1 MKSAHRRSTPT
12 RRALRHVAGALLVT
26 LAAAGTASATGY
38 PIGGKTPVDPSFS
51 CRDFDT
57 AGLLSELTINP
68 LPDGPAY
75 RSDGTLGVVT
85 VHYESTEGWVLDW
98 YQDPATFAQSI
109 HHVLVSGDNGS
120 FAYSYDPPVTEDRNL
135 SGAGAT
141 ALMTFTTPKFEPLD
155 KATFCY
161 STPRPGVEGCTLG
174 YWKVPQHHDSWP
186 WPYTTLS
193 GLQATF
199 GANAFNETF
208 LAALNYKGGAGVDG
222 GKRILLKQAVA
233 SLLNSASGGVE
244 FPLTTAE
251 VIGMTTF
258 ALNSGDRD
266 VMLSLAATL
275 DAYNNQ
281 GCPLN

>member
-1 MKSAHRRSTPT
+1 MKVARHRSTPT
-12 RRALRHVAGALLVT
+12 FRPLRHMAAALLVT
-26 LAAAGTASATGY
+26 LAVAGTASATGY
-38 PIGGKTPVDPSFS
+38 PIGGKIPVDPSFS

-57 AGLLSELTINP
+57 AGLLSELVVNP
-68 LPDGPAY
+68 LPDGVSMH
-75 RSDGTLGVVT
+75 SDGTLT
-85 VHYESTEGWVLDW
+85 VDTIHYEATEGWVLDW
-98 YQDPATFAQSI
+98 YQLSAGQSI
-109 HHVLVSGDNGS
+109 HHVIVSGNNGS

-135 SGAGAT
+135 TGASAT
-141 ALMTFTTPKFEPLD
+141 TLMTFTTPKFEPLN
-155 KATFCY
+155 KASFCY
-161 STPRPGVEGCTLG
+161 SIPRPGVEGCTLG

-186 WPYTTLS
+186 WPYTTS
-193 GLQATF
+193 SSLQATF
-199 GANAFNETF
+199 GANAFNATF
-208 LAALNYKGGAGVDG
+208 LTALNYKGGTGVDG

-251 VIGMTTF
+251 VIDMTTF

-266 VMLSLAATL
+266 VMISLAATL